1 MSITVRKYNKSDLK
15 QWDEFVEN
23 SNNGTL
29 FHTHKFLSYHPK
41 DRFSDHSLEF
51 YKSEK
56 LVSILPAAEV
66 KSGDTFQLVSHPGA
80 SMGSFVIPEDL
91 SFADSLKIV
100 EQLLEYA
107 KANKFNSICL
117 TQPPTIYSRRL
128 SNYIDF
134 ALQNNGFQYSKRE
147 VSSVLF
153 LEKTIESTLT
163 KFKQTHRTAVRKA
176 ERSGVVVKQ
185 SCDYKEFYE
194 ILSKNLSIR
203 HGVKPTHTI
212 DELLQLKKLFPDK
225 VNLFG
230 AYLEDKMVAGV
241 VNFVASENV
250 ILAFYISHDEDY
262 QESRPINLLFYKIFA
277 WAIDHHYSIFD
288 FGIFTVNEEP
298 NMGLARFK
306 ENFGATGVFRDT
318 IELNISKCQ

>member
-1 MSITVRKYNKSDLK
+1 MITVKRYINNAKD
-15 QWDEFVEN
+15 WDAFV
-23 SNNGTL
+23 SSANNGTI
-29 FHTHKFLSYHPK
+29 FHTRRFLSYHPE

-51 YKSEK
+51 YKKEK

-80 SMGSFVIPEDL
+80 SMGSFVVPEDL
-91 SFADSLKIV
+91 SFADSLEIV
-100 EQLLEYA
+100 AQLTEYA
-107 KANKFNSICL
+107 KANKFDNIRL
-117 TQPPTIYSRRL
+117 TQPPTIYSRRS

-134 ALQNNGFQYSKRE
+134 ALQRNGFQYTKRE

-153 LEKTIESTLT
+153 LEKTIESTLA

-185 SCDYKEFYE
+185 SGEYKAFYE

-203 HGVKPTHTI
+203 HGVKPTHTLN
-212 DELLQLKKLFPDK
+212 ELLHLKDLFPDK

-241 VNFVASENV
+241 VNFIASENV
-250 ILAFYISHDEDY
+250 VLAFYISHDEDY
-262 QESRPINLLFYKIFA
+262 QEARPINLLFYKIFA

-306 ENFGATGVFRDT
+306 ENFGASGQFRDT
-318 IELNISKCQ
+318 LELQL